1 MRVIKIMINRR
12 GLAIMTS
19 FAVIYAILE
28 LGMRWDPSTLT
39 NSPSWMREIFT
50 PQISLYF
57 YRIIYILIFSYPSY
71 LASGKLLSID
81 TIWYIIY
88 GSVTEDIV
96 YWILDLR
103 LPYSWAWFYPVYYGL
118 PIDDLIGIVLLF
130 ILYKYRVKGRIKR

>member
-1 MRVIKIMINRR
+1 MINRR
-12 GLAIMTS
+12 GIAIMTS

-39 NSPSWMREIFT
+39 NSPIWMREIFS

-57 YRIIYILIFSYPSY
+57 YRVIYILIFSYPSY

-118 PIDDLIGIVLLF
+118 PIDDLIGIILLF
-130 ILYKYRVKGRIKR
+130 ILYKQKVKGRIKR

>member
-1 MRVIKIMINRR
+1 MINKR
-12 GLAIMTS
+12 GIAIMTS

-57 YRIIYILIFSYPSY
+57 YRVIYILIFSYPSY

-130 ILYKYRVKGRIKR
+130 ILYKYRVKGSIKR

>member
-1 MRVIKIMINRR
+1 MINKR
-12 GLAIMTS
+12 GIAIMAS

-57 YRIIYILIFSYPSY
+57 YRVIYILIFSYPSY

>member
-1 MRVIKIMINRR
+1 MINRR